1 MMRKIA
7 VKLALA
13 STALS
18 TPALANL
25 WHDSGDTAAVESV
38 QTVPVET
45 FAYQHGG
52 WPPAPPPPPSGG
64 GGGGGSPT
72 PTPSPTKPSKPG

>member
-1 MMRKIA
+1 MMRKLA

-18 TPALANL
+18 TPALASTWL
-25 WHDSGDTAAVESV
+25 GDGDPAAVESA
-38 QTVPVET
+38 QMVPIET

-52 WPPAPPPPPSGG
+52 WPPAPPPPSGG
-64 GGGGGSPT
+64 GGGGSSPA
-72 PTPSPTKPSKPG
+72 PKPSPTKPTNPG